1 MELSLA
7 QQAASYWGKDATFKW
22 TYFSYFWRLRA
33 GCVIPD
39 DFVKLDFEI
48 AVDQQTRDRD
58 RTFEGFR
65 TPGAHQCRWPNFFE
79 DLNQKYASHNESIRV
94 FSILKRFWKFHA
106 KILKNGWVITSLW
119 GSITQMSRTEI
130 CWYGRVS

>member
-1 MELSLA
+1 MNIFFVFLA
-7 QQAASYWGKDATFKW
+7 LKGE
-22 TYFSYFWRLRA
+22 

-79 DLNQKYASHNESIRV
+79 DLNQK
-94 FSILKRFWKFHA
+94 
-106 KILKNGWVITSLW
+106 
-119 GSITQMSRTEI
+119 I
-130 CWYGRVS
+130 CLPQ